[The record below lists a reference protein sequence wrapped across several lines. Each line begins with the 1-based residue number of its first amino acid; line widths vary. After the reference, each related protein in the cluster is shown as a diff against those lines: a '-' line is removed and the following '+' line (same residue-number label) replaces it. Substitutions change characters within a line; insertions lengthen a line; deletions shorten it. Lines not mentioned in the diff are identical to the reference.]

1 MLNASHS
8 KDDNYEPLPL
18 VSLRDIAGK
27 VRYRQKGGKQS
38 CMSVAGVW
46 RIEKGGEVTLGVA
59 RALAGYFGKSVCEVW
74 PDLDA

>member
-1 MLNASHS
+1 MNIQHS
-8 KDDNYEPLPL
+8 KDDAYEPLPQ
-18 VSLRDIAGK
+18 VSLRDIASK
-27 VRYRQKGGKQS
+27 VRYRRKGGKET

-74 PDLDA
+74 PEIDA